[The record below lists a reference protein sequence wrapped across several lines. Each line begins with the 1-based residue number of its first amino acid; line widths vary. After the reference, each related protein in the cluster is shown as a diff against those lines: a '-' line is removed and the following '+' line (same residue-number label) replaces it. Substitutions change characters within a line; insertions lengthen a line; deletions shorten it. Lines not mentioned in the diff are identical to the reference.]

1 MWSQRNN
8 WRNLRE
14 LLEMMLSLAEDTTL
28 RHNALIGC
36 DIGREFSMVFSNT
49 KFNPT
54 GTTEHFLWSSQTQSW
69 DIVNTHPIDQCE
81 YYAVCG
87 VNSNCNINDLP
98 ICVCLQGF
106 IPKYH
111 AKWDSHDWSGGFL
124 KYSGMKLRDISSSW
138 FNKSLSLK
146 ECETLCLRN
155 CLYTAYANLYVI
167 GGGNGYLH
175 WFDDI
180 VDMRNHTD
188 EGQEIYIRLPF
199 FELGTLAIITPNESI
214 QGNRTLVSSAGTFE
228 AGFFNFGNSQGQY
241 FGIWYK
247 NISPKTIVWVAN
259 KDAPVKDSTAF
270 LTLTHQGDP
279 VILDGSRSTTVW
291 FSNSSRIAEKPIMQL
306 LDSGNLVVKDGNSKK
321 ENFLWESFDY
331 PGNTFLAGMKL
342 RTNLVSGPYRSL
354 TSWKNAEDPGS
365 GEFSYHIDAHGFP
378 QLVTTKGEILFSR
391 AGSWTGFVFSGVSWR
406 RMLSLVTFSLAI
418 NDKEVT
424 YQYETLKAGTV
435 TMLVINPSGFVQRLL
450 WSERT
455 GNWEILS
462 TRPMDQCEYYAFC
475 DVNSLCNVTN
485 SPKTCTCLEGFV
497 PKFYEKWSALDWSG
511 GCVRRINLSCE
522 GDVFQKYAGMK
533 LPDTSSSWYDKS
545 LNLEKCEKLCLKNC
559 SCTAYANVDVDGRG
573 CLLWFDNIV
582 DLTRHTDQGQDIYI
596 RLAASEL
603 DGQEIAV
610 KRLAKTSEQGA
621 EQFKNEVML
630 MAKLQHRNLVK
641 LLGCS
646 IHQKE
651 RLLIYEYMSN
661 RSLDY
666 FIFDSTQSK
675 QLDLTKRLQI
685 IDGIARGLLYLH
697 QDSRL
702 RIIHRDL
709 KVSNILLDNDM
720 NPKISDFGLART
732 FGGDQAEANTNR
744 VMGTY
749 FGVIV
754 LEIISG
760 RKNRNFQDS
769 EHHLNLLSHAWRL
782 WIEEKP
788 LELIDDLL
796 DDPVSPHEILRCI
809 HVGLLCVQQTP
820 ENRPNMSSVVLM
832 LNGEKLLPDPSQ
844 PGFYTGTIQYPIQLE
859 SSSRSVGACSQ
870 NEATVSLLEAR

>member
-1 MWSQRNN
+1 MLIMVRFFFFCFFIST
-8 WRNLRE
+8 
-14 LLEMMLSLAEDTTL
+14 LL
-28 RHNALIGC
+28 I
-36 DIGREFSMVFSNT
+36 
-49 KFNPT
+49 
-54 GTTEHFLWSSQTQSW
+54 Q
-69 DIVNTHPIDQCE
+69 
-81 YYAVCG
+81 
-87 VNSNCNINDLP
+87 
-98 ICVCLQGF
+98 
-106 IPKYH
+106 
-111 AKWDSHDWSGGFL
+111 
-124 KYSGMKLRDISSSW
+124 
-138 FNKSLSLK
+138 
-146 ECETLCLRN
+146 
-155 CLYTAYANLYVI
+155 
-167 GGGNGYLH
+167 
-175 WFDDI
+175 
-180 VDMRNHTD
+180 
-188 EGQEIYIRLPF
+188 
-199 FELGTLAIITPNESI
+199 GTLAIITPNESI

-603 DGQEIAV
+603 DHRGNDQSFDNKKLVGIVVGIVAFIMVLGSVTFTYMKRKKLAKREMLKIFHWKYKREKEDVELSTIFDFSTISNATDQFSPSKKLGEGGFGPVYKGLLKDGQEIAV

-749 FGVIV
+749 GYMPPEYALHGRFSIKSDVFSFGVIV